1 MGTAPTGASDP
12 DHGPDETGPANAE
25 EGAAEVAAALAA
37 QASQLWPEAAVPGA
51 LHVVSTPIGHL
62 ADISL
67 RALAVLRQVEA
78 VYCED
83 TRQSR
88 TLLVRY
94 GIRTPMLAL
103 HEHNE
108 AQATP
113 RILERLRRG
122 EALALI
128 SDAGTPLV
136 SDPGA
141 RLVLALADAGVRI
154 VPVPGASATL
164 AALVAAGIAPH
175 PFTMLGFLP
184 RKGAERKAMLETAAR
199 LPHAVVLFEAPGR
212 TVDTLR
218 AVAAASS
225 GTRQAAV
232 ARELT
237 KRFEEIRRGTL
248 DELAAYYE
256 NTSPRG
262 EIVIVLAGIAEAPP
276 PTDDGLRAAAAAWR
290 AEGRR
295 PREIVQLLMDEHGAS
310 RNVAYRL
317 AHDT

>member
-1 MGTAPTGASDP
+1 VIESGQDT
-12 DHGPDETGPANAE
+12 DELSEPE
-25 EGAAEVAAALAA
+25 ETSAVAARIAA
-37 QASQLWPEAAVPGA
+37 QAAMAWPEAATAGA
-51 LHVVSTPIGHL
+51 LHIVSTPIGNL

-67 RALAVLRQVEA
+67 RALAVLQQVA
-78 VYCED
+78 TVYCED

-88 TLLVRY
+88 TLLSRY
-94 GIRTPMLAL
+94 GIRTPMVAL

-108 AQATP
+108 A
-113 RILERLRRG
+113 RLVPVVIDRLKRG
-122 EALALI
+122 EAVALI

-141 RLVLALADAGVRI
+141 RLAEGVSDAGLRI

-164 AALVAAGIAPH
+164 AALVASGISPH

-184 RKGAERKAMLETAAR
+184 RKGGDRSDMVALAAS
-199 LPHAVVLFEAPGR
+199 LPHSVVLFEAAGR
-212 TVDTLR
+212 VADTLR
-218 AVAAASS
+218 DIAAASS
-225 GTRQAAV
+225 GSRAAVV

-248 DELAAYYE
+248 DELSAYYE
-256 NTSPRG
+256 NTPPRG
-262 EIVIVLAGIAEAPP
+262 EIVIVLAGVAPNR
-276 PTDDGLRAAAAAWR
+276 PTDDDLRAAAEAWR

-295 PREIVQLLMDEHGAS
+295 PREIVALLMDEHGAS

>member
-1 MGTAPTGASDP
+1 MDDAVLLRGDDEVVEPIATAA
-12 DHGPDETGPANAE
+12 AIALQ
-25 EGAAEVAAALAA
+25 AAE
-37 QASQLWPEAAVPGA
+37 LWPEAATPGA
-51 LHVVSTPIGHL
+51 LHVVSTPIGNL

-67 RALAVLRQVEA
+67 RALAVLQQVPT

-88 TLLVRY
+88 TLLARF
-94 GIRTPMLAL
+94 GIRTRMAAL

-108 AQATP
+108 AAAAP
-113 RILERLRRG
+113 RIVERLRQG
-122 EALALI
+122 VALALI

-141 RLVLALADAGVRI
+141 RLVEAVIEAGLRVI
-154 VPVPGASATL
+154 PIPGASATL
-164 AALVAAGIAPH
+164 AALVASGIAPN

-184 RKGAERKAMLETAAR
+184 RKGPERTALLAMAASV
-199 LPHAVVLFEAPGR
+199 PHAAVLFEAPGR
-212 TVDTLR
+212 TAGTLR
-218 AVAAASS
+218 ELAGLSPGPRHAV
-225 GTRQAAV
+225 V

-237 KRFEEIRRGTL
+237 KRFEEVRRGTL

-256 NTSPRG
+256 GTPPRG
-262 EIVIVLAGIAEAPP
+262 EIVIVVAGVVPAATTDEALRSAAE
-276 PTDDGLRAAAAAWR
+276 TWR

-295 PREIVQLLMDEHGAS
+295 AREIVQLLMDEHGAS

-317 AHDT
+317 AHET

>member
-1 MGTAPTGASDP
+1 MTSADADL
-12 DHGPDETGPANAE
+12 EAE
-25 EGAAEVAAALAA
+25 SLPPVAAAVAAAVAA
-37 QASQLWPEAAVPGA
+37 QAAALWPEAAMPGA

-67 RALAVLRQVEA
+67 RALAVLQQVA
-78 VYCED
+78 TVYCED

-88 TLLVRY
+88 TLLTRY
-94 GIRTPMLAL
+94 GIRTPMQAL

-108 AQATP
+108 AGATP
-113 RILERLRRG
+113 RIVERLRRG

-141 RLVLALADAGVRI
+141 RLAASVTEAGLRV
-154 VPVPGASATL
+154 VPVPGASAVL

-184 RKGAERKAMLETAAR
+184 RKGADRKAMLDMAAT
-199 LPHAVVLFEAPGR
+199 LPHTVVLFEAPGR
-212 TVDTLR
+212 TVETLR
-218 AVAAASS
+218 AVAEASG

-256 NTSPRG
+256 NTNPRG

-276 PTDDGLRAAAAAWR
+276 PTDDGLRTAAAAWR